1 MAENQWENLG
11 EEIRKT
17 VQNAVEH
24 QNYDQLNEMISDT
37 INQAVNTVAKNVKS
51 AADATQKVYSGYKTY
66 TTDWEKDRERTAVK
80 EEKKMPVVIREQSK
94 AGPFFA
100 MTLGISFSVI
110 WMILFLAFYVAGRL
124 IFDTGFYIGS
134 VFFGVAAAVSLL
146 IGIFGTKKFMK
157 IRRFGKYV
165 KAIGSKEYCN
175 ISDLAGKIG
184 KSDKYVLRDV
194 TDMIRNHWFLQGH
207 LDKQKTCL
215 MITDRMYAQYM
226 QLEEQKTLKEKK
238 EVREKLPLEVQ
249 KTIDQGEEYLCRIRR
264 CNDEISGEEI
274 SLKIDRIE
282 MLVDK
287 IFDRVKKEPKYV
299 PDIRKLME
307 YYLPT
312 TVKLLEAYAQMD
324 AQPTGGENIQAA
336 KKEIE
341 NTLDTLNIA
350 FEKLLDS
357 LFLETA
363 WDVSSDISVL
373 NTLLAQEGLKE
384 DSLKK

>member
-1 MAENQWENLG
+1 MAENQWENFG

-37 INQAVNTVAKNVKS
+37 INQAVNTVAKNMKS
-51 AADATQKVYSGYKTY
+51 AASATQKAYSGYKTY
-66 TTDWEKDRERTAVK
+66 TTDWERDRERAVSK
-80 EEKKMPVVIREQSK
+80 EEKMPNVIREQSK
-94 AGPFFA
+94 ASSFFA
-100 MTLGISFSVI
+100 MTLGFSFSVI
-110 WMILFLAFYVAGRL
+110 WMIMFLAFYVAGSL

-134 VFFGVAAAVSLL
+134 LFFGVAAAVSLL

-165 KAIGSKEYCN
+165 KAIGTKEYCN

-207 LDKQKTCL
+207 LDEQKTCL
-215 MITDRMYAQYM
+215 MITDRMYAQYR
-226 QLEEQKTLKEKK
+226 QLEEQKALKEEKA
-238 EVREKLPLEVQ
+238 VREKLPAEVQ
-249 KTIDQGEEYLCRIRR
+249 KVIDQGEEYLCRIRR
-264 CNDEISGEEI
+264 CNDEILGEEI
-274 SLKIDRIE
+274 SLKINRIE
-282 MLVDK
+282 TLVDN

-299 PDIRKLME
+299 ADIRKLME

-324 AQPTGGENIQAA
+324 AQPTGGENIQTA

-363 WDVSSDISVL
+363 WDVSSDVSVL